1 MSTIVAAPVAGR
13 LIAMREVNDP
23 VFATELIGPGVG
35 IAPDDGE
42 TDVVAPVAGR
52 LVEVYP
58 HMFIVESDEGGRVL
72 VHLGIDTYKL
82 HGVGFTVVAEQ
93 GDEVEQG
100 TSIVRWNPGDIAAHG
115 EEATVLVIAADREP
129 GALPAPASGTRVER
143 GTELYRL
150 EATA

>member
-1 MSTIVAAPVAGR
+1 MSTTVFAPVAGR

-35 IAPDDGE
+35 IAPDGGE
-42 TDVVAPVAGR
+42 SVVVSPVDGR

-58 HMFIVESDEGGRVL
+58 HMFIVATDEGGRVL

-93 GDEVEQG
+93 GDQVERG
-100 TSIVRWNPGDIAAHG
+100 TPIVRWDPVEIAARG

-129 GALPAPASGTRVER
+129 GAIGAPESDTRVGLGE
-143 GTELYRL
+143 ELFVFD
-150 EATA
+150 ET